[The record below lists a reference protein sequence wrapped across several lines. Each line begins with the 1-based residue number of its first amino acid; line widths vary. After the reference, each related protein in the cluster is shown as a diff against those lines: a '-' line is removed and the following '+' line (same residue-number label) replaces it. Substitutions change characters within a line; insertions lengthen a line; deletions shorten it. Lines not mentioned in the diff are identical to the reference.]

1 MSMGEG
7 NDNEADSGEEND
19 NEDPAQV
26 EANWLCLEVKVK
38 RPIVK

>member
-1 MSMGEG
+1 MKQTQER
-7 NDNEADSGEEND
+7 ND

-26 EANWLCLEVKVK
+26 EANWLHLEVKVK